1 VCAEASF
8 TTLAVEGREPAPS
21 RTRLNVS
28 NLKRMLQIRASLDC
42 VAFNDGSFS
51 GPDSLAAFDR
61 LNTERSIEMEF
72 IAGVLRLA
80 DRPAVAMEGI
90 MKAATGGHRVQR
102 DQARRLLEA
111 FAGGGLE
118 EMIAKARSHR
128 PRIELQR

>member
-1 VCAEASF
+1 
-8 TTLAVEGREPAPS
+8 
-21 RTRLNVS
+21 
-28 NLKRMLQIRASLDC
+28 MLQIRAALDC
-42 VAFNDGSFS
+42 VAFNDGSFR

-61 LNTERSIEMEF
+61 LTAERSVEMEF

-90 MKAATGGHRVQR
+90 MKAATGGDRVQR

-118 EMIAKARSHR
+118 GMIAKARSHR